1 MTVPIKN
8 ESTTTIEKLTFRID
22 NDKVTG
28 HLWKFESSKGFSS
41 QYYKLSSHEIIKN
54 LTGKVSY
61 TALEGTMK
69 YKLQVINGEII
80 ANENIIN
87 KYNSPKCTG
96 ICHGEVP
103 PLTIVIPKPI
113 DPLPIPPPSP
123 PFSFI
128 LVPPPNIPPADKN
141 LCDAIIRQKSNAD
154 FNRNLKDLLDK
165 INLKKET
172 GYTEDINGHF
182 TYQSN
187 STFTNLSL
195 PYNNKNIIGY
205 MHTHLNDYE
214 YYDETID
221 DEVYVKTIKMFSP
234 ADVAYF
240 MEMVAHNPSNK
251 TYAMMIASNG
261 VYQLRF
267 SGSESDI
274 RVFNKSQIRNFDD
287 IYKNYMKN
295 GGNIEENFLKF
306 VNEKMGIKGIKLYKI
321 NTNPSDFTLEF
332 TLDNNNS
339 ISTSLC
345 SKS

>member
-1 MTVPIKN
+1 
-8 ESTTTIEKLTFRID
+8 
-22 NDKVTG
+22 
-28 HLWKFESSKGFSS
+28 
-41 QYYKLSSHEIIKN
+41 
-54 LTGKVSY
+54 
-61 TALEGTMK
+61 
-69 YKLQVINGEII
+69 
-80 ANENIIN
+80 
-87 KYNSPKCTG
+87 
-96 ICHGEVP
+96 
-103 PLTIVIPKPI
+103 
-113 DPLPIPPPSP
+113 
-123 PFSFI
+123 
-128 LVPPPNIPPADKN
+128 
-141 LCDAIIRQKSNAD
+141 
-154 FNRNLKDLLDK
+154 
-165 INLKKET
+165 
-172 GYTEDINGHF
+172 
-182 TYQSN
+182 
-187 STFTNLSL
+187 
-195 PYNNKNIIGY
+195 

-274 RVFNKSQIRNFDD
+274 RVFNQSQIRNFDD